1 MTVLDTPLP
10 DALQRLTLREPVWD
24 STQRQPLGGIAPW
37 LLDIMVNAG
46 HLRTAA
52 VYALNER
59 GGLQLPAVATVGT
72 GTGLS
77 LFNPLLRETLRTG
90 ALTRVQAG
98 NDAMH
103 ERVIAVVPL
112 IDAFGHVYGVVSIHD
127 MPLLNVHQDTFEL
140 LGLLGRHIGDMLA
153 RRLHTAQAALG

>member
-1 MTVLDTPLP
+1 MAVLGVPLP
-10 DALQRLTLREPVWD
+10 DALQRLTLCEPVWD
-24 STQRQPLGGIAPW
+24 STQKEPLGGIGPW
-37 LLDIMVNAG
+37 LLDIMVDAG
-46 HLRTAA
+46 RLHTAA

-90 ALTRVQAG
+90 ALTSVEAG
-98 NDAMH
+98 NESVH

-112 IDAFGHVYGVVSIHD
+112 IDACSHVYGIVSIHD
-127 MPLLNVHQDTFEL
+127 TPCVNVHQDTFE
-140 LGLLGRHIGDMLA
+140 LLGRHIGDMLA
-153 RRLHTAQAALG
+153 RRLHTAQAAQG